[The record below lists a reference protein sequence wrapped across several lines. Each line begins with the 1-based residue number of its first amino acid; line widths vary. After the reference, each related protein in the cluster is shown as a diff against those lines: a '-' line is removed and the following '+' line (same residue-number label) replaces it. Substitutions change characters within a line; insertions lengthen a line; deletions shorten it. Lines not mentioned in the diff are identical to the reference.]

1 MTTNTEEQFSFAD
14 KLLTVLAVGVV
25 VAGVVAYYYFID
37 QSVLVRG
44 PMVAAG
50 VIGGLLV
57 FYQSQVGKRLWRFI
71 QASRTEIRKVV
82 WPTRQEAMQTT
93 IAVII
98 FTLIFGVFF
107 WILDFVLRMGARAIQ
122 GV

>member
-1 MTTNTEEQFSFAD
+1 MTTKTEETVTFAD
-14 KLLTVLAVGVV
+14 KFLTVLAIGVLA
-25 VAGVVAYYYFID
+25 AGVVAYYYYGD
-37 QSVLVRG
+37 QSILVRA

-57 FYQSQVGKRLWRFI
+57 FYQSQVGKRLWKFI
-71 QASRTEIRKVV
+71 QASRGEIRKVV

-98 FTLIFGVFF
+98 FTIIFGVFF
-107 WILDFVLRMGARAIQ
+107 WGLDLILGLFVRSVQ

>member
-1 MTTNTEEQFSFAD
+1 MTTKTEEQFSLMD
-14 KLLTVLAVGVV
+14 KFLTVLAIGVLA
-25 VAGVVAYYYFID
+25 AGVVAYYYFID
-37 QSVLVRG
+37 QSVLVRA
-44 PMVAAG
+44 PMVLAG

-57 FYQSQVGKRLWRFI
+57 FYQSQVGKRLWKFI

-107 WILDFVLRMGARAIQ
+107 WGLDMLLGFLVLTVQGA
-122 GV
+122 